1 LNFARE
7 GLLFIAIAAVVAA
20 GAFGLAVTRRSWGLW
35 LAAFVLLLLALWV
48 AYFFRDPE
56 RVGERGPTLI
66 IAPADG
72 KLIMITEV
80 NEPSFVQGRAIRLSI
95 FMNVFN
101 VHVNRYPVDGVV
113 KYIHYNKGKFFNAA
127 AEKSSLENEQMSVG
141 LETIPADSG
150 RTPRVGTTQRVL
162 VRQIA
167 GLIARRIVTYSKV
180 GEQVKQG
187 DRMGIIR
194 FGSRVDLFLPIG
206 SRIRGKLGDVTT
218 AGVTVLGELPH

>member
-7 GLLFIAIAAVVAA
+7 GLLFIGIAAVVAA
-20 GAFGLAVTRRSWGLW
+20 SAFGFAISRRSWGLW

-66 IAPADG
+66 VAPADG

-80 NEPSFVQGRAIRLSI
+80 NEPAFISGRAIRLSI

-101 VHVNRYPVDGVV
+101 VHVNRYPIDGVV
-113 KYIHYNKGKFFNAA
+113 KYIHYNKGKFINAA

-141 LETIPADSG
+141 IESG
-150 RTPRVGTTQRVL
+150 STRIL

-167 GLIARRIVTYSKV
+167 GLIARRIVTYSKL
-180 GEQVKQG
+180 GEKVRQG
-187 DRMGIIR
+187 DRLGIIR
-194 FGSRVDLFLPIG
+194 FGSRVDVFLPPG
-206 SRIRGKLGDVTT
+206 STIRAKLGDVTT
-218 AGVTVLGELPH
+218 AGVTILGELPR

>member
-1 LNFARE
+1 MNFARE
-7 GLLFIAIAAVVAA
+7 GLLFIAIAAVIAA
-20 GAFGLAVTRRSWGLW
+20 GGFAFAINRRSWGLW

-56 RVGERGPTLI
+56 RTGQRGPSLVVS
-66 IAPADG
+66 PADG

-80 NEPSFVQGRAIRLSI
+80 DEPTFVQGRAIRLSI

-113 KYIHYNKGKFFNAA
+113 RYVHYNKGKFLNAA

-141 LETIPADSG
+141 IDNG
-150 RTPRVGTTQRVL
+150 RYRIL

-180 GEQVKQG
+180 GESVKQG

-194 FGSRVDLFLPIG
+194 FGSRVDVFIPIN
-206 SRIRGKLGDVTT
+206 STLRAKVGDITA
-218 AGVTVLGELPH
+218 AGVTILADLSK

>member
-7 GLLFIAIAAVVAA
+7 GLLFIAIAAFIAA
-20 GAFGLAVTRRSWGLW
+20 GAFGFAITRRSWGLW

-56 RVGERGPTLI
+56 RTGERGPTLI
-66 IAPADG
+66 VSPADG

-80 NEPSFVQGRAIRLSI
+80 DEPSFMKGRATRLSI

-113 KYIHYNKGKFFNAA
+113 RYVHYNKGKFFNAA

-141 LETIPADSG
+141 IETG
-150 RTPRVGTTQRVL
+150 GYRLL

-167 GLIARRIVTYSKV
+167 GLIARRIVTYSKL
-180 GEQVKQG
+180 GETVKQG

-194 FGSRVDLFLPIG
+194 FGSRVDVFLPAG
-206 SRIRGKLGDVTT
+206 STVRAKVGDITV
-218 AGVTVLGELPH
+218 AGVTVLGELPR

>member
-7 GLLFIAIAAVVAA
+7 GLLFIAIAAVIAI
-20 GAFGLAVTRRSWGLW
+20 GGFGFAITRRSWGLW

-56 RVGERGPTLI
+56 RLGERGPSLVVS
-66 IAPADG
+66 PADG

-80 NEPSFVQGRAIRLSI
+80 DEPSFIKGRAIRLSI

-101 VHVNRYPVDGVV
+101 VHVNRYPVDGIVRYV
-113 KYIHYNKGKFFNAA
+113 HYNKGKFFNAA

-141 LETIPADSG
+141 IDTG
-150 RTPRVGTTQRVL
+150 RYRLL

-167 GLIARRIVTYSKV
+167 GLIARRIVTYSKMDEKV
-180 GEQVKQG
+180 RQGE
-187 DRMGIIR
+187 RMGIIR
-194 FGSRVDLFLPIG
+194 FGSRVDVFLPHG
-206 SRIRGKLGDVTT
+206 SKVRAQLGDVTT
-218 AGVTVLGELPH
+218 AGVTILGDLPK